1 MHWWVCQAMYDS
13 PDRVGCSWQDAENNW
28 HFDIFAF
35 ADATPGTTLSML
47 TFHLYKRAGLI
58 RHFKLDELKLCNF
71 LQKIE
76 SGYKADNPYHN
87 R

>member
-1 MHWWVCQAMYDS
+1 M
-13 PDRVGCSWQDAENNW
+13 QDAENNW

-35 ADATPGTTLSML
+35 AEATPGTTLSML

-58 RHFKLDELKLCNF
+58 QHFKLNELKLCNF

-87 R
+87 RCCFSA

>member
-1 MHWWVCQAMYDS
+1 M
-13 PDRVGCSWQDAENNW
+13 QDAENNW
-28 HFDIFAF
+28 HFDIFGF

-47 TFHLYKRAGLI
+47 GFHLVKQTGMVQLMGMNEV
-58 RHFKLDELKLCNF
+58 KLVKF

-76 SGYKADNPYHN
+76 SGYDPTNPYHN